1 VNTLSIFDLIKVCA
15 IRPKKWNILSVN
27 YLSET
32 IIKNF
37 IDGLSDAEIVKINAL
52 GDEDA
57 FGYICRLYEK
67 SYGTYPSGAG
77 IYLLRTKFN
86 LGTEITNRKYI
97 PNF

>member
-1 VNTLSIFDLIKVCA
+1 M
-15 IRPKKWNILSVN
+15 N

-37 IDGLSDAEIVKINAL
+37 IDGLNDVEIVKINAL
-52 GDEDA
+52 NDEEA
-57 FGYICRLYEK
+57 FEFICRLYEK
-67 SYGTYPSGAG
+67 NYGTYPSGTG

-86 LGTEITNRKYI
+86 LGTEINNRKYI